1 LEYRRGLINL
11 LTTALDDQDST
22 IRRHA
27 ASEAVSHARALA
39 HVNLVDEAIRLL
51 QIVLDRGEFDERRV
65 WEAARAIANQE
76 RAQLSPNQTAQLETL
91 TSRVYGDNLADQV
104 RRYTA
109 KRSWVDWP
117 SAGFTQQRPE
127 EVAAQLADEAFH
139 SVDVLVGLL
148 PWLSSNEAEGVW
160 PFGQRLGELDSER
173 GLFELLAEAAY
184 PAGRYMFLCAYLS
197 GRTIAGDS
205 DWVASLVDD
214 WARSAESSE
223 LAVEATVRLK
233 GTDQALIRLF
243 AMIDAGNA
251 EPSILNWTI
260 YGRWL
265 ENVSVHLQTE
275 AIERLTRIGNEG
287 MEGALSIMQ
296 DLLTRERSVPE
307 ELFQLAWDLLAIEE
321 PSASTMSAYY
331 WGEIGRVLLEDSP
344 EKVAGFVLAAFLRD
358 MIPPYDERMELLAAA
373 LERQPA
379 NTWNVIAQALLDS
392 EEAYKLIWEI
402 ERLGIVD
409 SVPLEVLDKWL
420 DVTEY
425 RGGKIL
431 AQATKPKPG
440 VNDALVEL
448 LLRRFPDLGDD
459 LEINYWTGGYTGPES
474 LRVEELINE
483 ASAWSGASSP
493 LLRTWSARVIQNLT
507 EQRDTA
513 RAREALE

>member
-1 LEYRRGLINL
+1 
-11 LTTALDDQDST
+11 
-22 IRRHA
+22 
-27 ASEAVSHARALA
+27 
-39 HVNLVDEAIRLL
+39 
-51 QIVLDRGEFDERRV
+51 
-65 WEAARAIANQE
+65 
-76 RAQLSPNQTAQLETL
+76 
-91 TSRVYGDNLADQV
+91 
-104 RRYTA
+104 
-109 KRSWVDWP
+109 
-117 SAGFTQQRPE
+117 
-127 EVAAQLADEAFH
+127 
-139 SVDVLVGLL
+139 
-148 PWLSSNEAEGVW
+148 
-160 PFGQRLGELDSER
+160 
-173 GLFELLAEAAY
+173 
-184 PAGRYMFLCAYLS
+184 
-197 GRTIAGDS
+197 
-205 DWVASLVDD
+205 
-214 WARSAESSE
+214 
-223 LAVEATVRLK
+223 
-233 GTDQALIRLF
+233 
-243 AMIDAGNA
+243 
-251 EPSILNWTI
+251 
-260 YGRWL
+260 
-265 ENVSVHLQTE
+265 
-275 AIERLTRIGNEG
+275 
-287 MEGALSIMQ
+287 
-296 DLLTRERSVPE
+296 
-307 ELFQLAWDLLAIEE
+307 
-321 PSASTMSAYY
+321 MSAYY